1 LRLAAT
7 LVAAG
12 LGAIWGSFLNV
23 CIARIPRG
31 MSVVR
36 PASHCFACGA
46 HVSARDNIPILSY
59 FLLRGRCRSCGAKFS
74 SRHALVEA
82 VAAALAALVFWTF
95 VVDAPGEPLGVRA
108 ARCAT
113 YFAFAAVLVVL
124 SFIDL
129 DTKRLPDIITL
140 PSIAVFFLA
149 GFAVHEVPWSER
161 ALGAAA
167 GYLLVRLVGD
177 GYYYATGREGLGLGD
192 GKLLAIMGALFGWK
206 SIPAIVLLASLT
218 GILVSVPV
226 LVLRRRQAAVTG
238 PTAPLATA
246 VESLPPPAGA
256 SGPTAAPPAP
266 GASRAPSPP
275 TSIRRAEVP
284 FGPFLAASALA
295 YLFLGKLAW
304 AALMRTLTG
313 E

>member
-1 LRLAAT
+1 VDALPTLGTPGLRLAAT
-7 LVAAG
+7 LCAAG
-12 LGAIWGSFLNV
+12 LGALWGSFFNV
-23 CIARIPRG
+23 CIVRIPRG

-36 PASHCFACGA
+36 PASHCFACGRR
-46 HVSARDNIPILSY
+46 VWARDNIPILSY
-59 FLLRGRCRSCGAKFS
+59 FLLRGRCRHCGARFS
-74 SRHALVEA
+74 PRYALVEA
-82 VAAALAALVFWTF
+82 VAAALSALIFWTF
-95 VVDAPGEPLGVRA
+95 VVDAPGEPLGLRA
-108 ARCAT
+108 ARFAT
-113 YFAFAAVLVVL
+113 YFAFAAALVVL

-140 PSIAVFFLA
+140 PAIGVFFLA

-167 GYLLVRLVGD
+167 GYLLVRIVAD

-206 SIPAIVLLASLT
+206 AIPAIVLLASLA
-218 GILVSVPV
+218 GILISVPV
-226 LVLRRRQAAVTG
+226 LVLRQRRAA
-238 PTAPLATA
+238 AA
-246 VESLPPPAGA
+246 LP
-256 SGPTAAPPAP
+256 S
-266 GASRAPSPP
+266 APSPP
-275 TSIRRAEVP
+275 DAESPLDRVGSPPSAPVSIRRTEVP

-304 AALMRTLTG
+304 AALLRMLTG

>member
-1 LRLAAT
+1 MDALPTLSSPGLRLAAT
-7 LVAAG
+7 MAAAG

-36 PASHCFACGA
+36 PSSHCFACGA
-46 HVSARDNIPILSY
+46 RVSARDNIPILSY
-59 FLLRGRCRSCGAKFS
+59 FLLRGRCRHCGASFS
-74 SRHALVEA
+74 ARHALVEA
-82 VAAALAALVFWTF
+82 LAAALSALIFWIF
-95 VVDAPGEPLGVRA
+95 VIDAPGEPLALRV
-108 ARCAT
+108 ARFAT

-140 PSIAVFFLA
+140 PAIGVFFLA

-161 ALGAAA
+161 VLGAAA
-167 GYLLVRLVGD
+167 GYLLVRIVAD
-177 GYYYATGREGLGLGD
+177 AYYYATGREGLGLGD

-206 SIPAIVLLASLT
+206 AIPAIVLLASLA

-226 LVLRRRQAAVTG
+226 LVLRRRREAAAV
-238 PTAPLATA
+238 PA
-246 VESLPPPAGA
+246 VSPPPV
-256 SGPTAAPPAP
+256 APV
-266 GASRAPSPP
+266 
-275 TSIRRAEVP
+275 SIRKAEVP

-304 AALMRTLTG
+304 AALMRVRTG